1 MTELH
6 LLAEELKDMLH
17 VWDAAGFNAAAT
29 PARPL
34 GTFHKT
40 GGVVAGIRKS
50 YQTSTFRHL
59 AAFPCQMIG
68 AAKLQSLPPGPIDF
82 WDFIPLSWR
91 MRGLNIVAIAAYLT
105 SCGGAVGPNRTKLT
119 TLAGFIQAL
128 NASDIWVVAGDMNM
142 TPRQLAQSGWL
153 EEVNGIIVVP
163 HNVDHT
169 CTAGPDPRMID

>member
-1 MTELH
+1 MQATSVPSCNDAVDDPLTASCRKALFRNVTRWGPTADEFIRKHAAKYDLVAMTELH

-34 GTFHKT
+34 GNFHKT

-59 AAFPCQMIG
+59 AALPCQMIG
-68 AAKLQSLPPGPIDF
+68 AAELQSLPPGPIDF

-91 MRGLNIVAIAAYLT
+91 MRGLNIVAIAA
-105 SCGGAVGPNRTKLT
+105 
-119 TLAGFIQAL
+119 
-128 NASDIWVVAGDMNM
+128 
-142 TPRQLAQSGWL
+142 
-153 EEVNGIIVVP
+153 
-163 HNVDHT
+163 
-169 CTAGPDPRMID
+169 